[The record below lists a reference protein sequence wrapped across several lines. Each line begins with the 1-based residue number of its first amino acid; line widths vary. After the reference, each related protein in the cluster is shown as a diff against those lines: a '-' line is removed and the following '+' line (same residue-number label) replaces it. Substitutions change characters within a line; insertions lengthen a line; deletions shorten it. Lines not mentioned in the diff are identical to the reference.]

1 MMFGKGLAYSHLDNE
16 TQIILG
22 TAYLENGVTNAR
34 MQSIINR
41 DSTKIGHMLADLVEQ
56 QMLIAE
62 KKDVGHHI
70 DYMGHTGY
78 STTENVNN
86 IKIVHLHWGL
96 QLIFDESQ
104 KETSYEKSSL
114 N

>member
-1 MMFGKGLAYSHLDNE
+1 MTPAIPVMTIDRNTEKGWLTAARLLMFGKGLAYSHLDNE

-70 DYMGHTGY
+70 D
-78 STTENVNN
+78 
-86 IKIVHLHWGL
+86 
-96 QLIFDESQ
+96 
-104 KETSYEKSSL
+104 
-114 N
+114 